1 MSAMRLDIVTAERLM
16 YSEEVEGVVA
26 PGAAG
31 VLGILPGHA
40 PLLTTLVPGELLIS
54 KDGERSA
61 IVVSGGFLEVLRDQV
76 VVLADTA
83 EQAEE
88 IDIERAEAALK
99 RAEERVESADSA
111 MDLQR
116 ALFAMRRSRAR
127 IAVARRRRRASARG
141 VGGEQPH
148 V

>member
-1 MSAMRLDIVTAERLM
+1 MRLDIVTAERLM

-40 PLLTTLVPGELLIS
+40 PLLTTLAPGELLIT

-61 IVVSGGFLEVLRDQV
+61 IVVSGGFLEVLRNQV

-88 IDIERAEAALK
+88 IDVERAEAALK
-99 RAEERVESADSA
+99 RAEERVESADSE

-116 ALFAMRRSRAR
+116 ALMAMRRSRAR
-127 IAVARRRRRASARG
+127 IAVARRRRRTSVRG
-141 VGGEQPH
+141 LGGEQTQ

>member
-1 MSAMRLDIVTAERLM
+1 M

-40 PLLTTLVPGELLIS
+40 PLLTTLAPGELLIS

-61 IVVSGGFLEVLRDQV
+61 IAVSGGFLEVLRNQV

-88 IDIERAEAALK
+88 IDVERAEAALK
-99 RAEERVESADSA
+99 RAQERVESADSE
-111 MDLQR
+111 MDLHR
-116 ALFAMRRSRAR
+116 ALMALRRSRAR
-127 IAVARRRRRASARG
+127 IAVARRRGRRASARG
-141 VGGEQPH
+141 VGGERPQ